1 MGMVKDES
9 GDLGENPR
17 TWAKFRVR
25 EPGLGSR
32 ELKDL
37 IKLDWSRWVK
47 GVRRLG
53 RDGPRV
59 RRLN

>member
-1 MGMVKDES
+1 MGMVEDES
-9 GDLGENPR
+9 GDLAEILR

-37 IKLDWSRWVK
+37 IKFD
-47 GVRRLG
+47 
-53 RDGPRV
+53 
-59 RRLN
+59 